1 MAGARVLLD
10 TNILVSGM
18 VFTKGNEHEILRL
31 IEQGKLRVVIPETV
45 LMEAKKVF
53 AAKFA
58 GTDKLLDLFLERIR
72 PEIIRLREVL
82 PLLEIHASKVKDTK
96 DAPIYSAIILGK
108 PDFAVTGDK
117 LLRLDLRRWAELA
130 SNTNVCS
137 SRELLQQLGRKI
149 R

>member
-1 MAGARVLLD
+1 MAGPRVLLD

-18 VFTKGNEHEILRL
+18 VFTKGNKHEILRL
-31 IEQGKLRVVIPETV
+31 IEEGKLRLVIPETV

-53 AAKFA
+53 AEKFA

-72 PEIIRLREVL
+72 PELIRLREVL
-82 PLLEIHASKVKDTK
+82 PLLETHASKVKDTK
-96 DAPIYSAIILGK
+96 DVPIYSAIILAK

-117 LLRLDLRRWAELA
+117 LLRLDLRKWAELTR
-130 SNTNVCS
+130 NTKVYS

>member
-1 MAGARVLLD
+1 MAGPRVLLD

-31 IEQGKLRVVIPETV
+31 IEEGKLRLVIPETV

-72 PEIIRLREVL
+72 PELVRLRDVL
-82 PLLEIHASKVKDTK
+82 PLLETHTSKVEDTK
-96 DAPIYSAIILGK
+96 DVPIYSAIILAK
-108 PDFAVTGDK
+108 PDYAVTGDK
-117 LLRLDLRRWAELA
+117 PLRFDLRRWAELT